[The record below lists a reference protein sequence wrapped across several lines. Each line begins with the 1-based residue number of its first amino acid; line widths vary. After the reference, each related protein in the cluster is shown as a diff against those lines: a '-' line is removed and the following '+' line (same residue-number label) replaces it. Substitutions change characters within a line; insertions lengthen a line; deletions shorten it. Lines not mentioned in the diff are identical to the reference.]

1 MTPLWRSLTAVGA
14 LLAGFLIPI
23 LLLIVYSGV
32 KEMGPIAVTGLIA
45 LAGAITVLFLV
56 ASGRLRF

>member
-23 LLLIVYSGV
+23 LLLIVYFGV
-32 KEMGPIAVTGLIA
+32 KEMGPIAITGLIA
-45 LAGAITVLFLV
+45 LGGAITVLYLV